1 MYRFNINS
9 VLQSFLIAL
18 SVLTFTLKYNLYWA
32 SFSIFVLLTFLY
44 LFKNSFRIKTFNH
57 FQTLIFFYLFFTIIG
72 INTPAFWQDLRLLSI
87 WLLLLVLFYNFLVN
101 NEVTIKGLIR
111 ILFVISIII
120 LAYYLLVFFKIIN
133 NIYQTEQLASYQ
145 NYRILGPPLFTF
157 YIIPFC
163 YSLFSIKKDR
173 IFHLTLLVGITACL
187 LNGSLQHLTIFLLS
201 YFVAYL
207 NGNNTRKY
215 ISKIIGTLILIVLF
229 FFVVFQKMDARYQ
242 EKLKEAINPLNSST
256 VQTRINDLQTIWPS
270 TVSNPIHVMFGQGIG
285 VNSVIKRI
293 NKFDPKL
300 TEERVFLEI
309 DNGFFYVF
317 HRSGLIGLIVVIC
330 IHLHLVKQIKN
341 RSAKIIFITYFL
353 VTNLLSYHYWVNV
366 ASPLIIAMVLYRK
379 FELGNEKIKQ

>member
-72 INTPAFWQDLRLLSI
+72 INNPAFWQDLRLLSI
-87 WLLLLVLFYNFLVN
+87 WLFLLVLFYNFLVN
-101 NEVTIKGLIR
+101 NEVTVKELIK

-163 YSLFSIKKDR
+163 YSLFSIKKDQ

-215 ISKIIGTLILIVLF
+215 ISKIIGTLLLLFLF
-229 FFVVFQKMDARYQ
+229 FFVIFQKMDARYQ

-256 VQTRINDLQTIWPS
+256 VQTRIDDLQIIWPS

-293 NKFDPKL
+293 NKLDPRL

-309 DNGFFYVF
+309 DNGFFYIF
-317 HRSGLIGLIVVIC
+317 HRTGLIGFIIVIC
-330 IHLHLVKQIKN
+330 FHLHLVKQIKN
-341 RSAKIIFITYFL
+341 RSAKLIFITYFL